1 MSTNQTRRIE
11 VLERK
16 HAPKKLG
23 WVDVLKMI
31 RSANGLSIS
40 RSEIVNNTN
49 IDPLVRRYFF
59 NLKPK
64 PRLSGRV
71 MFELA
76 VRPELAKERE
86 TIFNPDSAYDDI
98 DASIQRVL
106 QMTQTFYR
114 SE

>member
-1 MSTNQTRRIE
+1 
-11 VLERK
+11 
-16 HAPKKLG
+16 
-23 WVDVLKMI
+23 
-31 RSANGLSIS
+31 
-40 RSEIVNNTN
+40 
-49 IDPLVRRYFF
+49 
-59 NLKPK
+59 
-64 PRLSGRV
+64 